1 MILDNPHV
9 QTLWGPRFR
18 RLPEVERREEKL
30 PLPDGDHVWLSWAG
44 PAPRLGHPVVLLLHG
59 LAGCHDS
66 HYIRGL
72 QRVLSERR
80 VSSVAMNARG
90 ALRPNDRART
100 YHAGEKEDIAEVVA
114 HVHRLDPAAPVLVA
128 GFSLGG
134 SRLLNY
140 LAHEPHPAVKSA
152 VTVCVPLLLD
162 ECANRVDQG
171 FSRIYRNHLIGQL
184 VDKLQTKLPHLQ
196 AVNPEEA
203 AKLAAL
209 GDLSRLRSFW
219 EFDEQVMAPLH
230 GFASARDYY
239 DRCSAQPKLADIK
252 VDTLLIQANDDPFMT
267 PAIVPSLSQ
276 LGACMRLE
284 VRPGGHVGFVD
295 GSLCRPRYWLEAR
308 LMALWQP
315 WIGRAT
321 AR

>member
-1 MILDNPHV
+1 MILRNPHV

-18 RLPEVERREEKL
+18 RLPQVDRREEKL
-30 PLPDGDHVWLSWAG
+30 LLSDGDHVWLSWAG
-44 PAPRLGHPVVLLLHG
+44 PVPEDGRPIVLLLHG

-72 QRVLSERR
+72 QRALNERAIT
-80 VSSVAMNARG
+80 SVAMNARG

-100 YHAGEKEDIAEVVA
+100 YHAGEKEDIADVLA
-114 HVHRLDPAAPVLVA
+114 HLHRLDDTAPVLAA

-140 LAHEPHPAVKSA
+140 LADQPHPALCAA

-171 FSRIYRNHLIGQL
+171 FSRVYRNHLISQL
-184 VDKLQTKLPHLQ
+184 VEKLQTKLVHLQ
-196 AVNPEEA
+196 QINPAEA
-203 AKLAAL
+203 DKLRAL
-209 GDLSRLRSFW
+209 GDLSQLRSFW

-239 DRCSAQPKLADIK
+239 DRCSAQPQLAGIT
-252 VDTLLIQANDDPFMT
+252 VDTLLIQADDDPFMT
-267 PAIVPSLSQ
+267 PAVIPDPFQ
-276 LGACMRLE
+276 LGRAMTLE
-284 VRPGGHVGFVD
+284 VRPGGHVGFID
-295 GSLCRPRYWLEAR
+295 GSLLRPRYWLEQR
-308 LMALWQP
+308 LLDYWQP
-315 WIGRAT
+315 WLET
-321 AR
+321 AG